1 MSTDNETITIN
12 KAILVKALVAFNR
25 LTEECN
31 ESADFGDTQG
41 RGHQS
46 ELDALATAED
56 SLSEVWEEVNTV
68 GA

>member
-1 MSTDNETITIN
+1 MADNETVTIN

-25 LTEECN
+25 LSEECN
-31 ESADFGDTQG
+31 DSADFGDTQG

-46 ELDALATAED
+46 ELDALTDAED
-56 SLSEVWEEVNTV
+56 SLSAVWQEVNAA